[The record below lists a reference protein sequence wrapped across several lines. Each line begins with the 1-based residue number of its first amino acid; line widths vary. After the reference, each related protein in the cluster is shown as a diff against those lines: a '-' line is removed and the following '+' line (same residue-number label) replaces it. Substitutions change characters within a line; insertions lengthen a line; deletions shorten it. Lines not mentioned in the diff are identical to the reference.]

1 MIPSLH
7 WPIFVILV
15 CWTLGSA
22 RGLVLHSTPAQMS
35 EMDHDGPG
43 AVTDR
48 KSEACNDNV
57 GSLNEGSMQK
67 RV

>member
-1 MIPSLH
+1 MIPFLN

-22 RGLVLHSTPAQMS
+22 RGLDGVAQHSCA
-35 EMDHDGPG
+35 DVRDGPG
-43 AVTDR
+43 DVTDR

-67 RV
+67 TV